1 MEEIQVTYKVLGF
14 EEAGET
20 SFYMEVS
27 EKQYEKLEDAEFE
40 GEFLDSDYLSENMR
54 GLHKKILK
62 AIRNNM
68 EEEGLEPGDGM
79 VEKTLPWG
87 AKYKEHEEGADHSLM
102 EILAEDEDIE
112 YEITI

>member
-1 MEEIQVTYKVLGF
+1 MEDIEITYTVLGF

-20 SFYMEVS
+20 TFDMEVS
-27 EKQYEKLEDAEFE
+27 GRQYERLEDAELD
-40 GEFLDSDYLSENMR
+40 GELLDTDYISENMP

-62 AIRNNM
+62 AIRDNM

-79 VEKTLPWG
+79 VEKRLPWG
-87 AKYKEHEEGADHSLM
+87 ATYKEHVDGADHSMM
-102 EILAEDEDIE
+102 EVFADDDDIE